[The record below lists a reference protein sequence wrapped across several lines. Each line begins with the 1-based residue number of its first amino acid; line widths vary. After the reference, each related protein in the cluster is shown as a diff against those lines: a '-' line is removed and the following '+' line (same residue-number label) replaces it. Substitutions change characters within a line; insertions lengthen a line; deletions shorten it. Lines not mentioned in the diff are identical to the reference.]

1 MGEMNHMYSNLFFP
15 MQLRKSKYWLQGIP
29 LSFQNTK
36 ICASLSTIQ
45 EISSFPHW
53 FSSKNP
59 PHCSQTPHSWPQ
71 LTPVHTMLSQHATW
85 PHLDLKVEVED
96 RFCVGK
102 SIKWVMRTSW
112 KKLGTSIFQWKGCVC
127 VSLIYTRQGREGGRN
142 NGQRLRNKAEHGFGP
157 ERWQL
162 HMEETSTNDRKK
174 WTEEGWTKSRWNI
187 VWAYGWMHIWI
198 CGRRVAKLLFEE
210 GSI

>member
-15 MQLRKSKYWLQGIP
+15 MQLRKSKYWLQGMP

-71 LTPVHTMLSQHATW
+71 LTPVHTTLSQHATW

-102 SIKWVMRTSW
+102 SIKWVMRISW
-112 KKLGTSIFQWKGCVC
+112 KKLGTSIFPSSKTGSSHQCTWPRWLLLLHILISRLFFT
-127 VSLIYTRQGREGGRN
+127 SLVVD
-142 NGQRLRNKAEHGFGP
+142 
-157 ERWQL
+157 W
-162 HMEETSTNDRKK
+162 
-174 WTEEGWTKSRWNI
+174 
-187 VWAYGWMHIWI
+187 
-198 CGRRVAKLLFEE
+198 
-210 GSI
+210 